1 MTTEI
6 KPFRDFVFANPIKTF
21 ATSVLTIGGLIVLA
35 FFVRIGFMPD
45 VDLASSTALLSAV
58 ALVGLGTITAFVLIA
73 VLPGVV
79 TQYALRA
86 SRLPPDKGTLATI
99 AAAGVLFPIV
109 IVIGA
114 WVYEGRFASF
124 TNYLIP
130 IFFAVPV
137 VAVVWRVFSLS
148 KAREKSAHLA
158 EAKVEGGAGL
168 ESIFLLS
175 FSAFAWIVGMFTALQ
190 IALRFSAGSDH
201 PSWLILVVVSAWFLL
216 LIGLNVATAH
226 LSIKQ
231 AWLFAPISSSVMLL
245 VLTLLTGN
253 FFEIPVSTIRVLG
266 FGEMKNV
273 DLLVK
278 ADVCRSL
285 PMTSS
290 SDLRC
295 VISSSE
301 SVGIL
306 RDVTI
311 RSRIGAQ
318 MVVEKSGAS
327 SSSKSATRQVA
338 RLVLKKDDVVMWTV
352 RSESTSARK

>member
-1 MTTEI
+1 MTAEK
-6 KPFRDFVFANPIKTF
+6 KPFRDFILANPIKTF
-21 ATSVLTIGGLIVLA
+21 ATAVLTVGGLFVLA
-35 FFVRIGFMPD
+35 FFIRIGFMPD

-73 VLPGVV
+73 VLPGVA
-79 TQYALRA
+79 TQYALHA
-86 SRLPPDKGTLATI
+86 SGLPPDKGTLSTI
-99 AAAGVLFPIV
+99 AAAGVIFPIV
-109 IVIGA
+109 VVAGA
-114 WVYEGRFASF
+114 WMYGEKFAWFSSYAIPVFF
-124 TNYLIP
+124 T
-130 IFFAVPV
+130 VPV
-137 VAVVWRVFSLS
+137 VAVFWRVFNLS

-158 EAKVEGGAGL
+158 EAKVDGGAGL

-175 FSAFAWIVGMFTALQ
+175 FSAFAWIIGIFMALQ

-201 PSWLILVVVSAWFLL
+201 PSWLILAMVSVWVFL
-216 LIGLNVATAH
+216 LIGLNIATAH

-231 AWLFAPISSSVMLL
+231 AWFFAPIAASVMLL

-253 FFEIPVSTIRVLG
+253 FFEIPESTIRILG

-295 VISSSE
+295 STSSSD

-318 MVVEKSGAS
+318 MVVERSGAGS
-327 SSSKSATRQVA
+327 SQKDAKQQVT
-338 RLVLKKDDVVMWTV
+338 RLVLKKDDVVMWTF
-352 RSESTSARK
+352 RSEGTSARK

>member
-1 MTTEI
+1 MTTEK
-6 KPFRDFVFANPIKTF
+6 KPLRDFVFANPVKTF
-21 ATSVLTIGGLIVLA
+21 ATSVLTIGGLFILA

-58 ALVGLGTITAFVLIA
+58 ALVGLATITAFVFIS
-73 VLPGVV
+73 VLPGVA
-79 TQYALRA
+79 TQYALHA
-86 SRLPPDKGTLATI
+86 SGLPPDKGNLTTI
-99 AAAGVLFPIV
+99 AATGVLFPIV
-109 IVIGA
+109 VVIGA
-114 WVYEGRFASF
+114 WMYGEKFAAF
-124 TNYLIP
+124 ANYAIP
-130 IFFAVPV
+130 IFFGVPV
-137 VAVVWRVFSLS
+137 IAVVWRVFNLS
-148 KAREKSAHLA
+148 KAREKSALLV

-175 FSAFAWIVGMFTALQ
+175 FSAFAWIIGVFTALQ
-190 IALRFSAGSDH
+190 IALRFSADSDH
-201 PSWLILVVVSAWFLL
+201 PSWLTLIVVAVWVFL
-216 LIGLNVATAH
+216 LIGLNVATAR

-231 AWLFAPISSSVMLL
+231 AWVFAPVSASVTLL

-253 FFEIPVSTIRVLG
+253 FSEIPVSTIRVLG

-295 VISSSE
+295 STSASD

-318 MVVEKSGAS
+318 MVIEKSGTGS
-327 SSSKSATRQVA
+327 SNNAAKLQVT
-338 RLVLKKDDVVMWTV
+338 RLVLKKDDVVMWTF
-352 RSESTSARK
+352 RSESNSARK